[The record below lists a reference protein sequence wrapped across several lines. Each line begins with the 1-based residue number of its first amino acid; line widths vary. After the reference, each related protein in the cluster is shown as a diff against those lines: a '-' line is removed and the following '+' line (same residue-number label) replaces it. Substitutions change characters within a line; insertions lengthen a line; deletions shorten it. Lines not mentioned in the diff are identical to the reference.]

1 MVDTHVLILAAGMG
15 TRMKS
20 AFPKVLHR
28 VAGRPMIE
36 YALRAI
42 SALNVASTT
51 VVVGYGAEQVQ
62 TAVGGPAC
70 SLLSKNRNSGQV
82 THSCSP
88 NRRLAA

>member
-51 VVVGYGAEQVQ
+51 V
-62 TAVGGPAC
+62 
-70 SLLSKNRNSGQV
+70 
-82 THSCSP
+82 
-88 NRRLAA
+88 